1 MSLRSRCQLCVAL
14 ALLAGGCAGSREAAP
29 VLVGH
34 VATLTGADREHGEQ
48 AARGIRL
55 AVKEADQGAGGDGP
69 PPIKVLHADA
79 KGDPQAFEAEVVRLA
94 AVNRVAA
101 LLGGATADQVE
112 RLDRGLVLVS
122 PCGTRTRPM
131 SEFVF
136 LTGLTPAAR
145 GQALARFALRQQVV
159 AGLAA
164 SLAALAAP
172 GGLALVQTPCALTSD
187 SALSSGVVII
197 VDERREHSL
206 RVADAFGKTLTAA
219 GVGPVRRWRC
229 KVDAADLKE
238 LPPLVQKGRPSAVL
252 VAGDAAAVW
261 QLRHVLPEVPFFFAD
276 AEDGLHPPHYR
287 PDLAGGVY
295 TVTPFVTDSDAPRA
309 RAFTEKYR
317 TAFHED
323 PDAAAALAYEGA
335 GILFAALRQ
344 SGEAADR
351 AALRVNLGK
360 LHDFPGLYGPLT
372 FDAEQ
377 TLSRP
382 AFVVFLSAGR
392 TRTVGR
398 IEPPESSAR

>member
-1 MSLRSRCQLCVAL
+1 MSFRNPWHLCVGL
-14 ALLAGGCAGSREAAP
+14 ALLAGGCAGSRETPP

-34 VATLTGADREHGEQ
+34 VATLTGSDREHGEQ

-55 AVKEADQGAGGDGP
+55 AVKEADKGAGGDGP

-79 KGDPQAFEAEVVRLA
+79 KGDPQAFEAEAVRLA

-101 LLGGATADQVE
+101 LLGGATAQEVE

-122 PCGTRTRPM
+122 PCGTRTRSM

-145 GQALARFALRQQVV
+145 GQALACFALRQQVV

-172 GGLALVQTPCALTSD
+172 GGLALVQTPSAVTPD
-187 SALSSGVVII
+187 SALSSGALII

-206 RVADAFGKTLTAA
+206 RVADAFAKTLTAA
-219 GVGPVRRWRC
+219 GVEPVHRWRY
-229 KVDAADLKE
+229 KVNAADLKE
-238 LPPLVQKGRPSAVL
+238 LPPLVQKGRPSTVL

-295 TVTPFVTDSDAPRA
+295 AVTPFVADSDTPRA

-335 GILFAALRQ
+335 GLLFAALRE
-344 SGEAADR
+344 SGDAADR
-351 AALRVNLGK
+351 AALRANLGK
-360 LHDFPGLYGPLT
+360 LREFPGLNGPLT

-377 TLSRP
+377 TLSRQ
-382 AFVVFLSAGR
+382 AFIILLKAG
-392 TRTVGR
+392 TAQTVAR
-398 IEPPESSAR
+398 IDRPESPAR